1 MKVEHKI
8 SIKNKLFIKREQ
20 SLNDFSS
27 IKHRL
32 EFFSKSHGKS
42 WINDSKSTDIGA
54 TAFSLEKIE
63 GPIIWIVGETQQE
76 RDLDIIYDLVLSKVE
91 EIIYYGSH
99 ETKLKYRFGSKVKYS
114 QLLDIKSAVKMALK
128 NHSNNISVLFS
139 PACSSFPNHENYKD
153 RGEYFKNLILNF

>member
-1 MKVEHKI
+1 MKIAQKI
-8 SIKNKLFIKREQ
+8 SVKNKLFVKREQ

-27 IKHRL
+27 IEHRL
-32 EFFSKSHGKS
+32 DFFSKSNGKS

-54 TAFSLEKIE
+54 TAFSLENID

-114 QLLDIKSAVKMALK
+114 QSLDIKSAVKMALK
-128 NHSNNISVLFS
+128 NQSNNCLLYTS
-139 PACSSFPNHENYKD
+139 PSPRDMRRSRMPSSA
-153 RGEYFKNLILNF
+153 

>member
-27 IKHRL
+27 IEHRL
-32 EFFSKSHGKS
+32 EFFSKSNGKL

-54 TAFSLEKIE
+54 TAFSLENID

-128 NHSNNISVLFS
+128 NQSNNISVLFS
-139 PACSSFPNHENYKD
+139 PACSSFPNHENYKA
-153 RGEYFKNLILNF
+153 RGEYFKNLI

>member
-8 SIKNKLFIKREQ
+8 SIKNKLFVKREQ

-27 IKHRL
+27 IEHRL
-32 EFFSKSHGKS
+32 EFFSKSNGKS

-54 TAFSLEKIE
+54 TAFSLENID

-76 RDLDIIYDLVLSKVE
+76 RDLDIICDLVLSKVE

-128 NHSNNISVLFS
+128 NQSNNISVLFS
-139 PACSSFPNHENYKD
+139 PACSSFPNHENYKA
-153 RGEYFKNLILNF
+153 RGEYFKNLI